1 MSDTDKSN
9 QISISDIIQDIDH
22 KPTKDWLEENANKI
36 QETFNGVQKDVND
49 INGLIE
55 SYNTL
60 VVDPDL
66 KQNSLPSFDDK
77 FTSNNIRGVF
87 SNFTDGS
94 GFGITFDD
102 IASQTIDGDGPGGL
116 GKLGATAADLGAG
129 AGVLDDG
136 KGSAKKP

>member
-22 KPTKDWLEENANKI
+22 KPTKDWLEENAEEI

-66 KQNSLPSFDDK
+66 KHPPLTTNL
-77 FTSNNIRGVF
+77 R
-87 SNFTDGS
+87 
-94 GFGITFDD
+94 
-102 IASQTIDGDGPGGL
+102 QTIL
-116 GKLGATAADLGAG
+116 EVCFQTSLTIQ
-129 AGVLDDG
+129 VI
-136 KGSAKKP
+136 